1 MFTKTSKILTTTA
14 VSLLAVLLSNTALAE
29 TKLEKKVQEVVA
41 SSFKENGIAK
51 LDRLQQDFSNKECSK
66 AEMSGKPINPKIA
79 KKIEA
84 MNLATIKLPSDGN
97 YIGSWKEGEKLAQN
111 GRGNTWSDKADAP
124 NGGNCYNCHKIS
136 KEELSYGTIGP
147 SLYNYGKLR
156 GVTDVKSESAKAT
169 IQYTWGKMYNSQ
181 AYNACSSMPRFGH
194 VGALTEAQ
202 MRDLMALLLD
212 PQSPVNK

>member
-14 VSLLAVLLSNTALAE
+14 VGVLAVLLSNTALAE

-136 KEELSYGTIGP
+136 NEELSYGTIGP

-156 GVTDVKSESAKAT
+156 GVTDVKAESAKAT
-169 IQYTWGKMYNSQ
+169 IQYTWGKMFNAQ

-212 PQSPVNK
+212 PQSPINK

>member
-14 VSLLAVLLSNTALAE
+14 VGVLAMLLSNVAVAD

-51 LDRLQQDFSNKECSK
+51 LDRLQQDLSNKECSK
-66 AEMSGKPINPKIA
+66 AEMSGKPLNAKMA

-136 KEELSYGTIGP
+136 NEELSYGTIGP

-169 IQYTWGKMYNSQ
+169 IQYTWGKMYNAQ

>member
-1 MFTKTSKILTTTA
+1 MKFNSTQILKNSA
-14 VSLLAVLLSNTALAE
+14 IGLGLVLLSGLTFAQ

-66 AEMSGKPINPKIA
+66 AEMSGKPINAKIA

-111 GRGNTWSDKADAP
+111 GRGNTWSDKEGTP

-156 GVTDVKSESAKAT
+156 GVTDVKAESAKAT
-169 IQYTWGKMYNSQ
+169 VQYTWGKMFNSQ

-212 PQSPVNK
+212 PESPVNK

>member
-66 AEMSGKPINPKIA
+66 AEMSGKPINTKIA

-111 GRGNTWSDKADAP
+111 GRGNTWSDKADTP

-136 KEELSYGTIGP
+136 NEELSYGTIGP

>member
-1 MFTKTSKILTTTA
+1 MKFNSTQILKNSA
-14 VSLLAVLLSNTALAE
+14 IGLSLLVLSGVTLAQ

-111 GRGNTWSDKADAP
+111 GRGNTWSDKEGTP

-156 GVTDVKSESAKAT
+156 GVTDVKAESAKAT
-169 IQYTWGKMYNSQ
+169 VQYTWGKMFNSQ

-212 PQSPVNK
+212 PESPVNK

>member
-1 MFTKTSKILTTTA
+1 MKLNSTQILKNSA
-14 VSLLAVLLSNTALAE
+14 IGLSLVLLSSVTFAQ

-111 GRGNTWSDKADAP
+111 GRGNTWSDKAGDP

-156 GVTDVKSESAKAT
+156 GVTDVKAESAKAT
-169 IQYTWGKMYNSQ
+169 VQYTWGKMFNAQ

-212 PQSPVNK
+212 PESPINK

>member
-111 GRGNTWSDKADAP
+111 GRGNTWSDKADTP

-136 KEELSYGTIGP
+136 NEELSYGTIGP

>member
-14 VSLLAVLLSNTALAE
+14 VSLLAVMLSNTALAE

-156 GVTDVKSESAKAT
+156 GVTDVKAESAKAT
-169 IQYTWGKMYNSQ
+169 IQYTWGKMFNAQ

>member
-14 VSLLAVLLSNTALAE
+14 VGVLAVLLSNVAVAD

-66 AEMSGKPINPKIA
+66 AEMSGKPINAKVA

-136 KEELSYGTIGP
+136 NEELSYGTIGP